1 MIVLK
6 FGNQTEDRAS
16 LDENDNL
23 HIYLSVSPEITEDNS
38 ESKMIFEIVKGIT
51 RCLLYHKDDSILKTK
66 KTYSHSTIGDIGEKF
81 ADKLAEY
88 ISFKILE
95 DGKMVSDEYMQKDD
109 LYFKILE
116 ENEFYPSSL
125 IHDAL
130 EHPEKAKH
138 LILWKLT
145 LYPKLLEADNLE
157 LYLYLIDKD
166 GRKFAKINSNFFID
180 KL

>member
-1 MIVLK
+1 M
-6 FGNQTEDRAS
+6 G
-16 LDENDNL
+16 
-23 HIYLSVSPEITEDNS
+23 
-38 ESKMIFEIVKGIT
+38 
-51 RCLLYHKDDSILKTK
+51 
-66 KTYSHSTIGDIGEKF
+66 
-81 ADKLAEY
+81 
-88 ISFKILE
+88 
-95 DGKMVSDEYMQKDD
+95 SDEYMQKDD

-138 LILWKLT
+138 LILWKLS